1 MIGGRTSVTMPSM
14 QKAVRQSDPRQVID
28 HGAPPSAE
36 DIDTEDLDTLV
47 ELLDRAVARR
57 RMWTTGSSQS

>member
-1 MIGGRTSVTMPSM
+1 MPSM